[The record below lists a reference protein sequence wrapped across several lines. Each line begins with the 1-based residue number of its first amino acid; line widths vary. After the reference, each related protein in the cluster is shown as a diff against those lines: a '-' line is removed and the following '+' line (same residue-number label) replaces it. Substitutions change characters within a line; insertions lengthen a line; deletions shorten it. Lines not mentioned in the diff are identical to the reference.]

1 MELEAAGVLDPLD
14 VVKAGLLEARL
25 LAALGVEVVEG
36 LGTVVGGL
44 EARAVLVPPLPQP
57 QEVQLEGD
65 QPQPPVDWQPVE
77 VASSAVPITPE
88 SIHRESTTRMA
99 RTSLSK
105 PAPRMRSGCFLLS
118 P

>member
-1 MELEAAGVLDPLD
+1 VLDPLGVD
-14 VVKAGLLEARL
+14 EAGPLEARL
-25 LAALGVEVVEG
+25 LVVLGVEVVEG

-44 EARAVLVPPLPQP
+44 AARAVLVPPLPQP

-65 QPQPPVDWQPVE
+65 QPPVDWQPVE
-77 VASSAVPITPE
+77 VASKAVPITPE